1 MRRDRLDVV
10 VGTLA
15 LVGVLVG
22 AIAVAASAAPGE
34 ARAPRIHIAHPE
46 PDPGTLAQ
54 NAVFEGRAWD
64 DDLVKAVLVSIDGG
78 HRTPAWC
85 RCRRASVRWRYVLP
99 ELAFG
104 EHVIQVVAR
113 DDAGRER
120 SARRTIW
127 IAEPEAAFRAF
138 TSESWWNTPM
148 PAGAPADPDSRAWLR
163 LIARTTE
170 GDPLR
175 LTGLPS
181 SQPEQA
187 QPVYFSDGDDP
198 RYTID
203 PGLGPAVTV
212 RIPRWA
218 IPSGADSPKMTVID
232 RTTDQ
237 GIGLTGAAFADG
249 GWTAA
254 GLDRY
259 WLSSDGIAE
268 DAGGAD
274 GNRGHRG
281 ATMVL
286 KALRL
291 EEVLLPPI
299 RRRAQCFVPPELIG
313 PDPVW
318 PMVGS
323 DGGRRGGIPE
333 GIVLRI
339 RPRVDL
345 STLELSRDA
354 RVIAAMLQDYGCV
367 VTDGGAPSAVTLRLS
382 RADWSPTRLRD
393 DAFAA
398 LTWRDWQFVEGGY
411 RP

>member
-1 MRRDRLDVV
+1 
-10 VGTLA
+10 VGALA
-15 LVGVLVG
+15 LAATLG
-22 AIAVAASAAPGE
+22 AATFAGAGPSAALGE
-34 ARAPRIHIAHPE
+34 GRPPRVHIASPR
-46 PDPGTLAQ
+46 PDPGTLPQ
-54 NAVFEGRAWD
+54 NAVFEGRARD

-78 HRTPAWC
+78 HRAPAWC

-99 ELAFG
+99 ELSFG
-104 EHVIQVVAR
+104 THVVEVIAR

-120 SARRTIW
+120 SASRTFS
-127 IAEPEAAFRAF
+127 IAEPESAFRAF
-138 TSESWWNTPM
+138 TAGSWWNTPM
-148 PAGAPADPDSRAWLR
+148 PTAAPVDPDSRYWLR
-163 LIARTTE
+163 LINRATG

-181 SQPEQA
+181 SLSGQA
-187 QPVYFSDGDDP
+187 QPVYFSTADDP

-203 PGLGPAVTV
+203 PVGGPTVTV

-218 IPSGADSPKMTVID
+218 LPSGADSPKMTVID
-232 RTTDQ
+232 PTTDQ
-237 GIGLTGAAFADG
+237 GVGLTGVAFADG
-249 GWTAA
+249 TWTAL

-274 GNRGHRG
+274 GNQGHRG

-291 EEVLLPPI
+291 EEVLLSPI
-299 RRRAQCFVPPELIG
+299 QRRAQCFVPPDLVG

-323 DGGRRGGIPE
+323 DGERRGGIPE

-339 RPRVDL
+339 RPKVDL
-345 STLELSRDA
+345 RALGLSRDA
-354 RVIAAMLQDYGCV
+354 RVVATMLQDYGCA

-393 DAFAA
+393 DSFAG